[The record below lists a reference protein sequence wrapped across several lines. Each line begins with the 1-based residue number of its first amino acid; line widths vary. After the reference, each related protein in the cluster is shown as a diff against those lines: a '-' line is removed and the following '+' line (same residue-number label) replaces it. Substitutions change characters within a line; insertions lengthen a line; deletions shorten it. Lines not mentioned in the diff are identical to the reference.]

1 MNNKPITAVMVGA
14 GLRGAFAYGPYAGQ
28 HPDEIQFVA
37 VAEPDDSRREMFAAA
52 HNIPAERQFRTWE
65 EVMERP
71 QMAQTLFNMTQ
82 DNMHYA
88 SSVAALEAGYD
99 MLLEKPMTN
108 SLAESVH
115 LVQLAERHGRFLQIC
130 YVLRYTS
137 TFAKIHEIIHSG
149 RLGELITVEH
159 RENAAY
165 WHMAHSFVRGNW
177 GNTAASCPMIL
188 AKCCH
193 DLDILYWNLGCRVK
207 KLQSFGS
214 LKHYR
219 AENAPPGATQRCTDG
234 CPVGDDCPWD
244 ARRLYL
250 DMSRTGWP
258 IMALGADL
266 SEAGRLH
273 ALETGPYGRCVY
285 FSDND
290 VVDNQTINMEFE
302 NGATVVLFMHGHSHE
317 EGRTMRYDGTRATL
331 RAKFGEE
338 DLIEIHDHLTNRC
351 ELVQIPPASSGHGGS
366 DYGIM
371 HNFVRAIR
379 GEAEALTI
387 ARDSLE
393 SHLMAFAAEESRL
406 NNSVIDMDEYR
417 QRAEMLG

>member
-88 SSVAALEAGYD
+88 STVAALEAGYD
-99 MLLEKPMTN
+99 MLLEKPMTP

-115 LVQLAERHGRFLQIC
+115 LVRLAERHGRFLQIC
-130 YVLRYTS
+130 HVLRYTN
-137 TFAKIHEIIHSG
+137 TFAKVHEIIHSG
-149 RLGELITVEH
+149 RLGELVTVEH
-159 RENAAY
+159 RENAVY

-177 GNTAASCPMIL
+177 GNTAASSPMIL
-188 AKCCH
+188 AKCSH
-193 DLDILYWNLGCRVK
+193 DLDILYWNLGCRAK
-207 KLQSFGS
+207 RLQSFGS

-250 DMSRTGWP
+250 DMSRSGWP
-258 IMALGADL
+258 IGSSPITSSSAARASGSRARAQCFR
-266 SEAGRLH
+266 SA
-273 ALETGPYGRCVY
+273 
-285 FSDND
+285 
-290 VVDNQTINMEFE
+290 
-302 NGATVVLFMHGHSHE
+302 ATTAP
-317 EGRTMRYDGTRATL
+317 R
-331 RAKFGEE
+331 
-338 DLIEIHDHLTNRC
+338 
-351 ELVQIPPASSGHGGS
+351 
-366 DYGIM
+366 
-371 HNFVRAIR
+371 
-379 GEAEALTI
+379 
-387 ARDSLE
+387 
-393 SHLMAFAAEESRL
+393 
-406 NNSVIDMDEYR
+406 
-417 QRAEMLG
+417 

>member
-1 MNNKPITAVMVGA
+1 MNNKPISAVMVGA

-52 HNIPAERQFRTWE
+52 HNIPPERQFRTWE

-71 QMAQTLFNMTQ
+71 QLAQTLFNMTQ
-82 DNMHYA
+82 DQMHYD

-99 MLLEKPMTN
+99 MLLEKPMTT

-130 YVLRYTS
+130 YVLRYTN

-149 RLGELITVEH
+149 RLGELVTVEH

-177 GNTAASCPMIL
+177 GNTAASSPMIL

-207 KLQSFGS
+207 WLQSFGS

-258 IMALGADL
+258 IMALGSDL
-266 SEAGRLH
+266 TEAGRLD
-273 ALETGPYGRCVY
+273 ALKAGPYGRCVY
-285 FSDND
+285 FCNND

-302 NGATVVLFMHGHSHE
+302 DGTTVVLFMHGHSHE

-338 DLIEIHDHLTNRC
+338 DLIEIHDHLTDRC
-351 ELVQIPPASSGHGGS
+351 ELVEIPPASSGHGGG

-371 HNFVRAIR
+371 HNFVRAMR

-387 ARDSLE
+387 ARESLE

-406 NNSVIDMDEYR
+406 NGTVIDMDDYR
-417 QRAEMLG
+417 RRAEMLD